1 MTESAKN
8 EFQLSAVPGEE
19 LTRRL
24 AYLAAQDNGSV
35 LAGGFIKDAAALGRE
50 GSDRAT
56 QQAATAMEFLAQQ
69 EQLRQ
74 QRIAELSSR
83 FDWLEQAAR
92 EAMIDAENDLAEIL
106 SNANR
111 DRNGRAVFQDQDG
124 NIRNEDGEIVDPTD
138 VDMSEWDNDAPTW
151 EAFEGAIEGR
161 DLAAERLE
169 RVAEARDRW
178 ESSDQDSADLDQ
190 WDADLNDLEA
200 SILGG
205 TSTVEPATLDTPPDS
220 ERSRHDPAA
229 PSENPNQLVGTS
241 VPGPT
246 L

>member
-35 LAGGFIKDAAALGRE
+35 LTGGFIKDATALERE
-50 GSDRAT
+50 GSDRAS

-83 FDWLEQAAR
+83 LDSLEQAAR
-92 EAMIDAENDLAEIL
+92 EAMINAENDLAEIL

-138 VDMSEWDNDAPTW
+138 VDMSEWDAEGPTW
-151 EAFEGAIEGR
+151 ERFESAH
-161 DLAAERLE
+161 AAVERATDFYERVHDAEERLDAGTLNDNDLSE
-169 RVAEARDRW
+169 LEG
-178 ESSDQDSADLDQ
+178 DLD
-190 WDADLNDLEA
+190 AMEA
-200 SILGG
+200 ELSGLGARENG
-205 TSTVEPATLDTPPDS
+205 IAVQAGESGVPATDPVTFDAEIGSPPLK
-220 ERSRHDPAA
+220 PF
-229 PSENPNQLVGTS
+229 
-241 VPGPT
+241 
-246 L
+246 